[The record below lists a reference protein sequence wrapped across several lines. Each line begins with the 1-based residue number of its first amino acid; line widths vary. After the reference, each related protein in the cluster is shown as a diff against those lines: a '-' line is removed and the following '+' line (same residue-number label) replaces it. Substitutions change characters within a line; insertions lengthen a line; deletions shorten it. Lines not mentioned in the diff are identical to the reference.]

1 MDRHCPVF
9 ILESAAT
16 FVCDHFLIGTL
27 PLDLICKKVC
37 DHISKEYKELP
48 LEDLQDVAEAFLRVL
63 AEANVDEADI
73 VLKSYAFERLTFRR
87 SGKDRNWESMLF
99 DPMKGLKNFKLDMK
113 LIRRN
118 FQAFLFRYKQQNRT
132 GMPESW
138 ELKNSKTNDFIKAMG
153 SIEFSPFDIM
163 DQA

>member
-9 ILESAAT
+9 ILEAAAT
-16 FVCDHFLIGTL
+16 FVCDNFLVGTL
-27 PLDLICKKVC
+27 PLDLICKKAC

-63 AEANVDEADI
+63 AEANVDEADK
-73 VLKSYAFERLTFRR
+73 VLKNYAYQRLSFRR
-87 SGKDRNWESMLF
+87 SGKERNWESMLF
-99 DPMKGLKNFKLDMK
+99 DPMKGLKNFRLDLKLV
-113 LIRRN
+113 RRN
-118 FQAFLFRYKQQNRT
+118 FQAFLFRYKQQKRS
-132 GMPESW
+132 GMPENW
-138 ELKNSKTNDFIKAMG
+138 EIKDSQTNDFIKSLG

>member
-16 FVCDHFLIGTL
+16 FVCDNFLTGTL

-73 VLKSYAFERLTFRR
+73 VLKIMLSRGLRLDEVVKTEIGSQCF
-87 SGKDRNWESMLF
+87 
-99 DPMKGLKNFKLDMK
+99 
-113 LIRRN
+113 LI
-118 FQAFLFRYKQQNRT
+118 Q
-132 GMPESW
+132 
-138 ELKNSKTNDFIKAMG
+138 
-153 SIEFSPFDIM
+153 
-163 DQA
+163 

>member
-16 FVCDHFLIGTL
+16 FVCDNFLTGTL

-73 VLKSYAFERLTFRR
+73 VLKNYAFERLTFRR

-99 DPMKGLKNFKLDMK
+99 DPMKGLKNFRLDMK

-132 GMPESW
+132 RMPESC